1 MSSFPVDLVSSLA
14 VIVVLLL
21 IAYRFHRKA
30 ERSRKE
36 FIEKYGV
43 DPNNFEQVK
52 AFLETEPFLKKWREQ
67 KNE

>member
-36 FIEKYGV
+36 FMEKYGF
-43 DPNNFEQVK
+43 DPDDLEQVK
-52 AFLETEPFLKKWREQ
+52 AFFERRRRQGK
-67 KNE
+67 